1 MAQAGRK
8 KKSGDRFPS
17 GRLRFETDK
26 GSPELLAHRAVAV
39 TPTIAWSNA
48 AELAEIAKRPVCEDR
63 RSSYPLGILY
73 IRGEI
78 TSGQHYA
85 GRRYMALFVKAVR
98 GVGIPSVLA
107 DLAGKGSL
115 SAVSVGAILESD
127 AYKAATDNRK
137 AYLAAREALEA
148 SGRRCA
154 AAVDRWAVFEEGLP
168 PVAMM
173 GLGTLTRGLET
184 LRVHFE
190 ESDRR
195 AGR

>member
-1 MAQAGRK
+1 MARVGRK
-8 KKSGDRFPS
+8 KKPGDRFPS
-17 GRLRFETDK
+17 GKLRFETDR

-39 TPTIAWSNA
+39 HPHLAWSNDDERD
-48 AELAEIAKRPVCEDR
+48 ELAKRPICEDK
-63 RSSYPLGILY
+63 RSSYPLGILLL
-73 IRGEI
+73 RHEI

-115 SAVSVGAILESD
+115 SAMNVTAIMESE
-127 AYKAATDNRK
+127 AVKVATDHRK
-137 AYLAAREALEA
+137 AYLGAREALDA
-148 SGRRCA
+148 SGRRSA

-168 PVAMM
+168 PMAMVQ
-173 GLGTLTRGLET
+173 LSALSRGLET

-190 ESDRR
+190 ESDKR